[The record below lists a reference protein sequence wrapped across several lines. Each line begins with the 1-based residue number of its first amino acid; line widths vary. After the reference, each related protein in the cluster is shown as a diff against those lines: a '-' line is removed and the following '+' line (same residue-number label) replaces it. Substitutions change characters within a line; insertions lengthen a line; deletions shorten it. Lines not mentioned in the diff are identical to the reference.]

1 MDTVKKKRAASREPA
16 RSEEGEGGGLFEG
29 GKDKFPFRW

>member
-16 RSEEGEGGGLFEG
+16 RSGEGGGLFEG